1 MLERARILF
10 DEYFLNKSFELYLDE
25 YNNYIETRYDKTRT
39 MPNFLTDFLEFTK
52 EAESPAAFL
61 RWSAIACIGA
71 VLRDNVYIDAN
82 FGRVYPNLYVILVAR
97 SGACRKGLPLKVTK
111 GLISKVNNTKIID
124 GRTSIQAV
132 VAELAK
138 NYTMQTPGGKGYVVQ
153 GASGLLYTEELAA
166 FMVDDK
172 ATIPI
177 LTDLY
182 DYREEWTNHLK
193 SSDTE
198 RLKNVCLSMIA
209 ASNETFLKEV
219 YTKAALYGGLLGRT
233 IIVYEQKRRHKNAGI
248 RRSTS
253 SVTPEQLIEHLHYLA
268 KLKGPV
274 TFDEGASKAYED
286 WYNSIEDEAYEGKS
300 GVEARIHTTALK
312 VSLCLA
318 AADKNFNLIIKERHV
333 TEAIE
338 LCLGILQN
346 YKFLTMGAGQSKIS
360 APGTTVLTELLR
372 APNHELSRKQILS
385 RLWGEVDALT
395 LDQIMNTMEGGEL
408 ISIVVGGK
416 DGTSYRLTE
425 RCIELYKQ
433 NADRTKRV
441 VESV

>member
-1 MLERARILF
+1 MFNRAIILF
-10 DEYFLNKSFELYLDE
+10 DEYLLNKSYELYLDE
-25 YNNYIETRYDKTRT
+25 YAEYIHEKYDKNRT
-39 MPNFLTDFLEFTK
+39 MANFISDFLEFTK
-52 EAESPAAFL
+52 EAESPTQFL
-61 RWSAIACIGA
+61 RWSAIGCIGA

-111 GLISKVNNTKIID
+111 SLISKVNNTKIID

-138 NYTMQTPGGKGYVVQ
+138 NYTQHTPGGKGYVVQ

-219 YTKAALYGGLLGRT
+219 YTKSALYGGLLGRT
-233 IIVYEQKRRHKNAGI
+233 VIIYEQKRRHKNAGI

-253 SVTPEQLIEHLHYLA
+253 TVKPEDLIDHL
-268 KLKGPV
+268 P
-274 TFDEGASKAYED
+274 
-286 WYNSIEDEAYEGKS
+286 W
-300 GVEARIHTTALK
+300 
-312 VSLCLA
+312 
-318 AADKNFNLIIKERHV
+318 
-333 TEAIE
+333 
-338 LCLGILQN
+338 
-346 YKFLTMGAGQSKIS
+346 
-360 APGTTVLTELLR
+360 
-372 APNHELSRKQILS
+372 
-385 RLWGEVDALT
+385 
-395 LDQIMNTMEGGEL
+395 
-408 ISIVVGGK
+408 
-416 DGTSYRLTE
+416 
-425 RCIELYKQ
+425 
-433 NADRTKRV
+433 
-441 VESV
+441 